1 MLLPSSTYKSNSKYL
16 LASYVGD
23 STSHHRA
30 ALLLLIGLQIK
41 SQDRLH
47 AYRQS
52 IMTSTNASS
61 SAARATASSSPS
73 NITRSVSQILAD
85 SLQDSSTSSS
95 SSGPSGPRGSSLP
108 SAKKIAL
115 RARYNR
121 RVSYDD
127 VTEADVQQ
135 LVAESRRLSYN
146 DALPSSRY
154 HSSRLNSGR
163 YSMTTPSS
171 VAIVDDNKQK
181 KRVSF
186 SEDLSSNG
194 AEEEEDEKEEEDD
207 EGYAAF
213 ATAAAAG
220 AKAAKSRQHLQ
231 QQTRRR
237 LSYNDA
243 LEYSSRQT
251 ERSQITSIMKA
262 APRRR
267 TMGNALDYDTDEDD
281 DHDSEKC
288 PRRRVSFSSDL
299 VSSVKLIPHITKL
312 QKREMFYRKR
322 EIKQFRIDS
331 WLEQAMVISDEHY
344 ADQVS
349 LPPTT
354 KSNANICRKPFD
366 STSTV
371 SPREKSSLL
380 PLRGNSASRLP
391 LEERSSIPALDDA
404 SGTSLPRR
412 TFNSTRDIV
421 HGADDKDQ
429 NESTDALKDALR
441 DSMSQRLKGA
451 ASKVDRAQTTLQAPP
466 PTIDETFKG
475 GKTTTTC
482 SPTHDGVPS
491 LSGPFF
497 TSSDVMSAAALAA
510 SNASSSA
517 SAEEKIGDWTESL
530 RISARSRIDA
540 AIARQSASRNRN
552 GLTSSSTSSSPPPS
566 IPTEVL
572 VNRRGRRPRMKRRG
586 SIEALAA

>member
-1 MLLPSSTYKSNSKYL
+1 
-16 LASYVGD
+16 
-23 STSHHRA
+23 
-30 ALLLLIGLQIK
+30 
-41 SQDRLH
+41 
-47 AYRQS
+47 
-52 IMTSTNASS
+52 MTSTNASS

-85 SLQDSSTSSS
+85 SLEDSSTPSS
-95 SSGPSGPRGSSLP
+95 SSGPSGPRGGSLP
-108 SAKKIAL
+108 SAKQIAL
-115 RARYNR
+115 CARYNR

-127 VTEADVQQ
+127 ATEVDVQQ

-154 HSSRLNSGR
+154 HSSRMNSER

-171 VAIVDDNKQK
+171 VAIVDANKQK
-181 KRVSF
+181 NRVSF

-194 AEEEEDEKEEEDD
+194 AEEEDDEKEEDD
-207 EGYAAF
+207 GGYAAF

-220 AKAAKSRQHLQ
+220 AKATQSRQQQLQ

-262 APRRR
+262 APRRH
-267 TMGNALDYDTDEDD
+267 TMGNALDYDADEDDD
-281 DHDSEKC
+281 DHDSEKY

-299 VSSVKLIPHITKL
+299 VSSVKLIPQITKL

-331 WLEQAMVISDEHY
+331 WIEQAMVISDEHH
-344 ADQVS
+344 AALVSQETS

-354 KSNANICRKPFD
+354 KSNTNTCLGPSN
-366 STSTV
+366 STSAV
-371 SPREKSSLL
+371 SPRKFSL
-380 PLRGNSASRLP
+380 PPPRRNSASLQP
-391 LEERSSIPALDDA
+391 QEEGSSILARDNS
-404 SGTSLPRR
+404 SGISLPRR
-412 TFNSTRDIV
+412 ASHSTRGITRDT
-421 HGADDKDQ
+421 GDGDQ
-429 NESTDALKDALR
+429 NEGTDTLKDALR
-441 DSMSQRLKGA
+441 DSMSQQIKGA
-451 ASKVDRAQTTLQAPP
+451 TRKVDRAQTTLQRPS
-466 PTIDETFKG
+466 PTIDEAFKG
-475 GKTTTTC
+475 EKTTTTG
-482 SPTHDGVPS
+482 SSTHDGVS
-491 LSGPFF
+491 FLSGPFF

-510 SNASSSA
+510 SNASSSV
-517 SAEEKIGDWTESL
+517 SAEEKVGDWTETL

-552 GLTSSSTSSSPPPS
+552 GLSSLSISSSPSPS
-566 IPTEVL
+566 IPTEVSIS
-572 VNRRGRRPRMKRRG
+572 RRGRRPRVKRRG

>member
-1 MLLPSSTYKSNSKYL
+1 M
-16 LASYVGD
+16 
-23 STSHHRA
+23 
-30 ALLLLIGLQIK
+30 
-41 SQDRLH
+41 
-47 AYRQS
+47 
-52 IMTSTNASS
+52 
-61 SAARATASSSPS
+61 
-73 NITRSVSQILAD
+73 
-85 SLQDSSTSSS
+85 
-95 SSGPSGPRGSSLP
+95 
-108 SAKKIAL
+108 
-115 RARYNR
+115 
-121 RVSYDD
+121 
-127 VTEADVQQ
+127 QQ

-146 DALPSSRY
+146 DALPSRRF

-171 VAIVDDNKQK
+171 VAMVGDNKHK

-194 AEEEEDEKEEEDD
+194 AEEEDDEKEEDD
-207 EGYAAF
+207 EGYASF

-220 AKAAKSRQHLQ
+220 AKATQSRQHLLQ

-262 APRRR
+262 APRRH
-267 TMGNALDYDTDEDD
+267 TMGNALDYDTDTDDDD
-281 DHDSEKC
+281 DHDSEKF

-299 VSSVKLIPHITKL
+299 VSSVKLIPQITKL

-331 WLEQAMVISDEHY
+331 WIEQAMIISDEHH
-344 ADQVS
+344 AALVSQETS

-354 KSNANICRKPFD
+354 KINTNTCLGPSN
-366 STSTV
+366 STSAV
-371 SPREKSSLL
+371 SPRKSSL
-380 PLRGNSASRLP
+380 PSLRRNSASLQP
-391 LEERSSIPALDDA
+391 QEEGSSILARDNS

-412 TFNSTRDIV
+412 TSHSPRSITRDT
-421 HGADDKDQ
+421 GDDDQ
-429 NESTDALKDALR
+429 NGSTDALKDVLC
-441 DSMSQRLKGA
+441 DSMSQQIKGA
-451 ASKVDRAQTTLQAPP
+451 TRKVNRAQTTLQRPP
-466 PTIDETFKG
+466 PTIDEAFKG
-475 GKTTTTC
+475 EKTTTTG
-482 SPTHDGVPS
+482 SSTHDGVS
-491 LSGPFF
+491 FLSGPFF

-517 SAEEKIGDWTESL
+517 SAEDKVGDWTETL

-540 AIARQSASRNRN
+540 AIARQGASRNRN
-552 GLTSSSTSSSPPPS
+552 GLSSPSTSSSPSPS
-566 IPTEVL
+566 IPTEVS